1 MVDTENADGDFYKMF
16 LGSMLEDMD
25 NKLVQGGVGTDA
37 LSIHT
42 GTPVSAITAESSTPG
57 SRRASH
63 LSYSLQSRP
72 SFGRRNDPSIYTP

>member
-25 NKLVQGGVGTDA
+25 NKLVQGGVGADA

-42 GTPVSAITAESSTPG
+42 GTPVSAITVEPSTLG
-57 SRRASH
+57 SRRASR

-72 SFGRRNDPSIYTP
+72 SFGRRNDPSIYAP